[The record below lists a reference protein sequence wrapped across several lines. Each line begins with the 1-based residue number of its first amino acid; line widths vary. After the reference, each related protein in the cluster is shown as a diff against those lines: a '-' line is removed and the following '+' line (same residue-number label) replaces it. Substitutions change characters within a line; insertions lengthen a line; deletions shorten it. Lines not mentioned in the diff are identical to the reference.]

1 MRGLGDVAVGLASLE
16 EGGFR
21 GVPHSSCQQPSRQ
34 TSRRKLGV
42 TGDRVLG
49 LPAPRTPGRVALK
62 GWHCP
67 RRLHG
72 APMPLNPG
80 PRFTSQ
86 DRLPGTQEASCSL
99 RGRPPP
105 ALCVRRPLRRSL
117 EGKVRLS
124 SDPPPRAEP
133 GPTGLAPRHV
143 GPAWMG
149 RKGSL
154 CEMWGRPP
162 AMVPGTEGGNARG
175 STCNSQE
182 PPSLHDP
189 RARQGCREGRRGQ
202 PCRATWTGDRGR
214 GTGAG
219 GGAPPGAP

>member
-67 RRLHG
+67 RRLHR

-154 CEMWGRPP
+154 CEMWGQTPRDGAGHRGRKCPGLHLQLPGPSLSPRPP
-162 AMVPGTEGGNARG
+162 SKARLQG
-175 STCNSQE
+175 RE
-182 PPSLHDP
+182 A
-189 RARQGCREGRRGQ
+189 RAALQSHL
-202 PCRATWTGDRGR
+202 DRGWGR
-214 GTGAG
+214 